1 MRRRTV
7 TALIP
12 LCALVCCAATL
23 ALPSQASRSTVAH
36 REYVA
41 STGALYVYSID
52 KLPTLVGRFPLPG
65 VSEVRGIGANAATG
79 MLYISYGGFPSGASH
94 LLAFSLYQQKV
105 IYTRTYPFGIDS
117 FDISHDGKLIFMPTG
132 ENTSGYTWHVLA
144 ATSGAVVG
152 AITAGKA
159 PHDTVVSVNGTY
171 VFLGGA
177 SASYLYEADATRP
190 WKVVTRIG
198 PLVPARIHGIR
209 PFTVNAQN
217 TLVFSTGDR
226 YLGFQVSDI
235 ATGKVLYTVPV
246 PGFTMPPSYKGLEA
260 SHGIGLSP
268 DERFLWLLDEPN
280 HAVHEFDISGLPH
293 KPPVLVATVHVA
305 GGPHSINGG
314 APDWLNLSRDGR
326 YVFVGNSGT
335 VIDTATRKTVAT
347 ISALVGSR
355 VNIEVDWSGNSV
367 CAAYPRASLGYL
379 HVTPACSDQTG

>member
-7 TALIP
+7 TALITM
-12 LCALVCCAATL
+12 CALVCCAAAF
-23 ALPSQASRSTVAH
+23 ALPTRAPLSGVAH

-41 STGALYVYSID
+41 SNGALYVYSID
-52 KLPTLVGRFPLPG
+52 KLPSVVARFPLPG
-65 VSEVRGIGANAATG
+65 VSEIRGIGASAATG

-94 LLAFSLYQQKV
+94 LLEFSLYQQKV
-105 IYTRTYPFGIDS
+105 VYSRTYPFGIDS
-117 FDISHDGKLIFMPTG
+117 FDITHDGKLIFMPTG

-144 ATSGAVVG
+144 ATTGAVVG
-152 AITAGKA
+152 SISAGKA
-159 PHDTVVSVNGTY
+159 PHDTAVSVNGQY

-177 SASYLYEADATRP
+177 SASYLYEAAVTRP
-190 WKVVTRIG
+190 WKIVTRIG
-198 PLVPARIHGIR
+198 PLVPARVRGIR

-217 TLVFSTGDR
+217 TLVFTTGDR

-235 ATGKVLYTVPV
+235 AAGKVLYTVPV
-246 PGFTMPPSYKGLEA
+246 PGFKMPSTYKGLEA

-268 DERFLWLLDEPN
+268 DQRFLWLLDEPN

-293 KPPVLVATVHVA
+293 KAPVLVATVDVA

-326 YVFVGNSGT
+326 YVFVGNSGS
-335 VIDTATRKTVAT
+335 VIDTTTRKTVAT
-347 ISALVGSR
+347 IGALIGSR
-355 VNIEVDWSGNSV
+355 VNIEVDWSGNRV

-379 HVTPACSDQTG
+379 DVTPGCGDRTG